1 MSNQCLL
8 IVQWGGPLLTF
19 KSIFI
24 YLAVLG
30 LGFSLWTLYLWHV
43 ESSSLTRGRTQAP
56 LHWNCRIFSHW
67 TTREVPITYFFS
79 LFFLC
84 SLFSEVNLRHGFHS
98 KTLCPYEAKGKTM
111 DQASVPGKL
120 PASFWD
126 DPCNERCLF
135 RRGYGTSAV
144 LTFLKK
150 PTVCCE
156 HVHTQAHTCAKGNLG
171 LMGVNQ
177 LSSRPGLLLTI
188 RREKSF

>member
-1 MSNQCLL
+1 MRPKVRLWIRL
-8 IVQWGGPLLTF
+8 V
-19 KSIFI
+19 
-24 YLAVLG
+24 
-30 LGFSLWTLYLWHV
+30 SLVSYPPHFETIPV
-43 ESSSLTRGRTQAP
+43 M
-56 LHWNCRIFSHW
+56 N
-67 TTREVPITYFFS
+67 V
-79 LFFLC
+79 
-84 SLFSEVNLRHGFHS
+84 
-98 KTLCPYEAKGKTM
+98 
-111 DQASVPGKL
+111 
-120 PASFWD
+120 
-126 DPCNERCLF
+126 LF